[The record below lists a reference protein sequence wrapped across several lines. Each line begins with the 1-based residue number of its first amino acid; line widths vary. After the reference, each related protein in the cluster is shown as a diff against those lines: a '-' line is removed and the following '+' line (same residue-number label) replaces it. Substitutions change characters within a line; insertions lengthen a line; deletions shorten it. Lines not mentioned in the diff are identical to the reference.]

1 MDALPKQ
8 YFTKTFYTSRNNER
22 GIISNYRMMNSLM
35 YIGNV
40 PKLSFRSFRM
50 DDATGNR
57 VDLME
62 RVWAFDRHFE

>member
-1 MDALPKQ
+1 
-8 YFTKTFYTSRNNER
+8 
-22 GIISNYRMMNSLM
+22 MMNSLM